1 MADQTSEA
9 EKVLQKQKYDEIIDL
24 LLSAGYFRAR
34 IHTLSAFDKV
44 VGGLCWCITSSGEDV
59 DVDILFQENST
70 IGQRITLSESI
81 VNALRK
87 MSCPSPLQ
95 PHQIQGGI
103 GGSDYL
109 ALCPVIV
116 WLVKKFFERRE
127 EREQQLRLFSTLQF
141 AKNYTFGPTDDA
153 AALQASASR
162 PPATRQYR
170 RKEGRGESE
179 ETRVHSCLL
188 EYGERLA
195 KLGATGGR
203 GAGSSQADG
212 GSGADGSGAGASGG
226 SGGSGAFSFRFEGSE
241 GGALS
246 GFEKRLANAAREAAR
261 DEEMLQVCGGV
272 CVYVTYTCVLLYCV
286 LCVEG
291 MGRGGRWGG
300 D

>member
-1 MADQTSEA
+1 MASEDQTSES
-9 EKVLQKQKYDEIIDL
+9 EKALQKAKYDEIIDM

-34 IHTLSAFDKV
+34 IATLSAFDKV
-44 VGGLCWCITSSGEDV
+44 VGGLCWCITSSGEDI

-127 EREQQLRLFSTLQF
+127 EREKQLRAFSTLQF
-141 AKNYTFGPTDDA
+141 SKNYVFPPSAEDA
-153 AALQASASR
+153 DSASAVPVKLSMR
-162 PPATRQYR
+162 MYR
-170 RKEGRGESE
+170 RKETKGESE

-188 EYGERLA
+188 EYGERMTLL
-195 KLGATGGR
+195 KGQGGGGGDGSAGGT
-203 GAGSSQADG
+203 GAGGGQDG
-212 GSGADGSGAGASGG
+212 TGTAG
-226 SGGSGAFSFRFEGSE
+226 GAFNLKISDSKD
-241 GGALS
+241 LS
-246 GFEKRLANAAREAAR
+246 GFEKKLMQAAREALK
-261 DEEMLQVCGGV
+261 DEEILQQNASKVCPHIFSYAHVNFSMPVKGR
-272 CVYVTYTCVLLYCV
+272 VYQN
-286 LCVEG
+286 
-291 MGRGGRWGG
+291 
-300 D
+300 DNS